1 MNGLFKTIA
10 LAGGTAATVW
20 AAPMIVIA
28 ATAPG
33 QSTQAF
39 VYACTEVRGAR
50 AAILPDPPATPPS
63 PGEVLLRIA
72 TTATTL
78 GVGRQGATVAAAIS
92 LRATGLTQAANPDV
106 PDSQRYAHS
115 TQMTAGVGALG
126 LPPGWGSAAELMTP
140 QVATALVIDR
150 MFNLIPDWRD
160 TDPAEMA
167 ALIRG
172 GTAQDYRDAT
182 AAAQARLAALPAT
195 PPATTPTSATAAT
208 PTPATPTLAATD
220 APPAALTHDQAR
232 AAGRDTPELADC
244 ASALTTAIPP
254 AATGPNPHGPQLAA
268 AAHRAVGST
277 PQRAQAPAFVADVAA
292 SVGVWLPDTLAGQFA
307 LGATV
312 AGDPAPGDLVFV
324 DISADQG
331 PHLVGLAVGP
341 HTMVTVFPGH
351 PHPEWARIESGRVVR
366 RIEVRSQP

>member
-1 MNGLFKTIA
+1 MNGLSTAAA
-10 LAGGTAATVW
+10 LAAATAAAVCV
-20 AAPMIVIA
+20 APILVVA

-39 VYACTEVRGAR
+39 VHACTEVRGAR

-63 PGEVLLRIA
+63 PDEVLLRIA

-92 LRATGLTQAANPDV
+92 LRATGLTQAANPEV

-115 TQMTAGVGALG
+115 TQSADGVGALG
-126 LPPGWGSAAELMTP
+126 LPPGWGSPAELMTP

-150 MFNLIPDWRD
+150 MLNVFPDWRD

-172 GTAQDYRDAT
+172 GTAQDYRSAT
-182 AAAQARLAALPAT
+182 AAAQDRLAALPAL
-195 PPATTPTSATAAT
+195 PPAAT
-208 PTPATPTLAATD
+208 PATGTAA
-220 APPAALTHDQAR
+220 APPTAVPAAPPPALTLEQAR

-244 ASALTTAIPP
+244 AAALTTAIPV
-254 AATGPNPHGPQLAA
+254 AATRPSPHGPQLAA
-268 AAHRAVGST
+268 AADRAVGST
-277 PQRAQAPAFVADVAA
+277 PRLAQAPVFVADVAA
-292 SVGVWLPDTLAGQFA
+292 TVGVWLPDTLAGQFA

-312 AGDPAPGDLVFV
+312 TGDPAPGDLVFV

-331 PHLVGLAVGP
+331 PHLVGIAVGP
-341 HTMVTVFPGH
+341 DTMVTVFPGH
-351 PHPEWARIESGRVVR
+351 PTPEWARIGSARVVR
-366 RIEVRSQP
+366 RIE